1 MSQAPTGT
9 EEAASPR
16 LARRRTGGNARE
28 PTRQR
33 SRRGRV
39 GWMAG
44 AGLAALV
51 ALGAACVWWGR
62 PHVTWRLR
70 RSDNELVVAL
80 ASGEGPLAG
89 WLRSG
94 SHVQVGGHRGTSL
107 ALHLRAGTTNRVT
120 ATVTSLWSTTTR
132 ITVRVPPEPAVVSTT
147 VAADHVTLRF
157 SMPVTPRNAPCGLTG
172 GAREVTTLSFPR
184 GANACSG
191 SVEVVARSGE
201 QAQIL
206 VSVAAVPPPPM
217 LAPAPP
223 SSTPAPVISFGPP
236 DHGAFYITID
246 DGTYPDLQVLALM
259 QRNHLPVTAFLVVNI
274 AAEHLDY
281 WRAFA
286 AAGGDIED
294 HTVSHPS
301 LPGLSEAAAE
311 NQWAGAAKSV
321 STWFGTTPALGR
333 PPYGSVNQTVQVAA
347 SQAGLRYVVLWSAS
361 MYQGALSTYDGK
373 PLRAGE
379 IVILHWIPGLYSSL
393 VQLLNIASAQGLH
406 PAPLAASLAP

>member
-1 MSQAPTGT
+1 
-9 EEAASPR
+9 
-16 LARRRTGGNARE
+16 
-28 PTRQR
+28 
-33 SRRGRV
+33 
-39 GWMAG
+39 MAG
-44 AGLAALV
+44 AGLAVLV

-62 PHVTWRLR
+62 PHVAWRLR

-94 SHVQVGGHRGTSL
+94 SQVQVGGHRGTSL
-107 ALHLRAGTTNRVT
+107 ALHLRAGTTDRVT
-120 ATVTSLWSTTTR
+120 ATVTSLWSTTMR

-147 VAADHVTLRF
+147 AAADRVTLRF

-172 GAREVTTLSFPR
+172 GAHEITTLSFPR
-184 GANACSG
+184 GATTCSG
-191 SVEVVARSGE
+191 TVEVVARSGE

-206 VSVAAVPPPPM
+206 VSVPAVPPPM
-217 LAPAPP
+217 LALAPP

-259 QRNHLPVTAFLVVNI
+259 QRTRLPVTAFLVADI

-301 LPGLSEAAAE
+301 LTGLSEAAAE
-311 NQWAGAAKSV
+311 NQWAGAATSV
-321 STWFGTTPALGR
+321 SAWFGTTPALGR

-347 SQAGLRYVVLWSAS
+347 SEAGLRYVVLWSAS
-361 MYQGALSTYDGK
+361 MYQGALSTYDRK

-406 PAPLAASLAP
+406 PAPLATSLAP